1 MRYRPISQR
10 FFHFVMQDCYSIFGT
25 PPPLALH
32 PPPFFGGVLYLS
44 VTQGDA
50 IGVVVSDTL
59 IDMYDG
65 EGTHALQL
73 QRSHIKSVGSIYT
86 DRQIIIK

>member
-1 MRYRPISQR
+1 
-10 FFHFVMQDCYSIFGT
+10 MQDYY
-25 PPPLALH
+25 PPFLRPRPPALH
-32 PPPFFGGVLYLS
+32 LPSFFGGVLHLS

-73 QRSHIKSVGSIYT
+73 QRSYIKSVGSIYT
-86 DRQIIIK
+86 DKQL